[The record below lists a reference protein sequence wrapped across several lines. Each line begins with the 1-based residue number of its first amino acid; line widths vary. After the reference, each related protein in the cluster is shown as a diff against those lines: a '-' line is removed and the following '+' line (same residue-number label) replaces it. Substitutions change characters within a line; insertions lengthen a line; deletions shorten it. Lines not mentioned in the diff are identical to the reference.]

1 MARYAMVIDLGRCMG
16 CHSCVVGCKAE
27 HNVPDD
33 SNRSW
38 VKTLGPVKTRRGIA
52 FTFYPGH
59 CNHCE
64 QPACV
69 NVCPAPLAEIS
80 YSDPVTGSKKKMV
93 VAATWKDPVNGIVR
107 IDGERCIGCGACV
120 DACPYHARYMN
131 NQMEKPRVDKCSFCI
146 ERVEQGMEPVCVET
160 CPSGAIFFGDMED
173 PDSNVSL
180 YLRMGARPLISREVN
195 IGPNVYYLGSRKDIS
210 LLLSTC
216 TPTRMPKVSARRS
229 FLSSMVKPA
238 IRKAE
243 KWLKV

>member
-1 MARYAMVIDLGRCMG
+1 
-16 CHSCVVGCKAE
+16 
-27 HNVPDD
+27 
-33 SNRSW
+33 
-38 VKTLGPVKTRRGIA
+38 
-52 FTFYPGH
+52 
-59 CNHCE
+59 
-64 QPACV
+64 
-69 NVCPAPLAEIS
+69 
-80 YSDPVTGSKKKMV
+80 TGSKKKMV

-216 TPTRMPKVSARRS
+216 TPTLMPKVSARRS

>member
-1 MARYAMVIDLGRCMG
+1 MRYAMVIDLGRCMG

-33 SNRSW
+33 LNRSW
-38 VKTLGPVKTRRGIA
+38 VKTLGPSRTRQGIA

-59 CNHCE
+59 CNHCDE
-64 QPACV
+64 PACV

-80 YSDPVTGSKKKMV
+80 YSDPVTGNEKKMV

-131 NQMEKPRVDKCSFCI
+131 TQTEKPRADKCSFCI

-160 CPSGAIFFGDMED
+160 CPCGARFFGDMED
-173 PDSNVSL
+173 PGSSVSR
-180 YLRMGARPLISREVN
+180 YIKMGARRLDSRVVN
-195 IGPNVYYLGSRKDIS
+195 IGPNVYYLGSSKDIS
-210 LLLSTC
+210 LLVSRC
-216 TPTRMPKVSARRS
+216 TPIRMPEVSARRS
-229 FLSSMVKPA
+229 LLSLMVKPA

-243 KWLKV
+243 KLLNL